1 MSLLIKQSDIQRN
14 LQIIQMT
21 IEKKMDS
28 NNPHEVQNHLLD
40 LSQLL
45 SLSAVLQT
53 SCKFFLEEKRKQA
66 FSLCSEQLSV
76 LGATLG
82 RQLIDSHCSVELSA
96 YTLAERQNKAIV
108 HQMDALRSVL
118 SFSKSELENLKR

>member
-1 MSLLIKQSDIQRN
+1 MSLLIRESDIKHN
-14 LQIIQMT
+14 LQHIQT
-21 IEKKMDS
+21 KISVSLDT
-28 NNPHEVQNHLLD
+28 NNPQEIQNHLLD

-53 SCKFFLEEKRKQA
+53 SCKYFLEEKRKQA
-66 FSLCSEQLSV
+66 FNLCAEQLSV

-82 RQLIDSHCSVELSA
+82 KQLIDSYCSVELSA
-96 YTLAERQNKAIV
+96 FTLAERQNKAIV

-118 SFSKSELENLKR
+118 SFSKSELQNLK